1 MVNYSKGGI
10 KMKTKAKAVF
20 LIVLIAMLTLL
31 MTSQTYA
38 QIGSNF
44 TVNVTMNDGC
54 TYQGPAKLIEDY
66 NGELLFSGSGFE
78 LFFYVFLGLPPSF
91 AISMDLISTSG
102 PTADCVPVIFNANN
116 TMRVASGNPALG
128 FLTPPGV
135 RECRMNTIDGSFGSV
150 DPRDCW
156 LIVPYPPNFSENV
169 TNFIEIWGQIAPD
182 YSSLVNGQLWADYG
196 GEGSFTARRTGDA
209 ILFPWI
215 VQSDDVTT
223 VVSVVNT
230 AQTWAESA
238 GLPFHDNRIH
248 IEYWHKKT
256 TANGQEEK
264 CTEYNFE
271 VTSSK
276 DDMVTWD
283 IGGHF
288 NGGLPMFNDESNEV
302 IGVPDMSLAV
312 EKPRRGFLI
321 VDNATEALLDAR
333 TPVDG
338 TIYGEAT
345 IIEHRT
351 GAAWGYVAYN
361 SIFGLPYFYNSADQN
376 GEVIGRLLRE
386 QPPPE
391 AMQELY
397 EYNKGE
403 VTQTTL
409 LNPND
414 ATTKLFV
421 TPVGLTQNQGNINA
435 RVQLCRFPEI
445 NAPQYDA
452 VRGSHYPGECTG
464 GGIWNNEEG
473 GFSFTVKKNV
483 VCTTADNIA
492 ELFGGAGTSAYT
504 QWVASGKA
512 GWSYITTDFGNID
525 DRDGT
530 EAYEETSDAI
540 IGKLEYGTGL
550 SWDGSIDDTINTFVW
565 LRDSST
571 YQHVCASPLPAYGI
585 PFIPQLF
592 EIAPYIDDLRCRP
605 GGINNIHNVAYQQIE
620 ETGACCI
627 PLADTCTDYMTLDNC
642 ENLPGGLGEW
652 QGEGTECSTVTCP
665 DPPPTGACCM
675 PDDSCIVQTEYY
687 CTEVGGQ
694 EWYEGVPCNPC

>member
-1 MVNYSKGGI
+1 MKNKAILSMVI
-10 KMKTKAKAVF
+10 ILM
-20 LIVLIAMLTLL
+20 MTLFSA
-31 MTSQTYA
+31 SQTYA

-44 TVNVTMNDGC
+44 TVNVTLNDGC

-66 NGELLFSGSGFE
+66 NGELLFSGFGLIQ
-78 LFFYVFLGLPPSF
+78 LFYYLFGLPPSF

-102 PTADCVPVIFNANN
+102 PTADCAPVIFNANN
-116 TMRVASGNPALG
+116 TMRVPEGNPAIG
-128 FLTPPGV
+128 PLTPPGV
-135 RECRMNTIDGSFGSV
+135 RQCNIDTLDGSFGKA
-150 DPRDCW
+150 DPMNCW
-156 LIVPYPPNFSENV
+156 LIVPFYPNLSPDF

-182 YSSLVNGQLWADYG
+182 YSSLVNGQLDADYG
-196 GEGSFTARRTGDA
+196 GEGSFTATRTGDA

-256 TANGQEEK
+256 TANDQEER
-264 CTEYNFE
+264 CIEYDFE

-283 IGGHF
+283 ISGHF
-288 NGGLPMFNDESNEV
+288 NNGLPMFGDISNEI
-302 IGVPDMSLAV
+302 IGVPDMTLAV

-386 QPPPE
+386 QLPPLPPE
-391 AMQELY
+391 EMWRFS
-397 EYNKGE
+397 EYMKGE

-414 ATTKLFV
+414 ATTKIFI

-445 NAPQYDA
+445 NDPSFDA
-452 VRGSHYPGECTG
+452 LRGSHRPGDCTG

-473 GFSFTVKKNV
+473 GFSFTVKKNI

-492 ELFGGAGTSAYT
+492 DLFGGAGTSAYT
-504 QWVASGKA
+504 QWAASGKA
-512 GWSYITTDFGNID
+512 GWSYITTHFGNIN

-550 SWDGSIDDTINTFVW
+550 NWDGNIDDTINTFVW

-571 YQHVCASPLPAYGI
+571 YQHVCVQPRPYYGSGFLGPEAVLTISPD
-585 PFIPQLF
+585 
-592 EIAPYIDDLRCRP
+592 IDDLRCRP
-605 GGINNIHNVAYQQIE
+605 GGVNNIHNAAYQQIE
-620 ETGACCI
+620 ETGACC
-627 PLADTCTDYMTLDNC
+627 LTLTGGCADFITSNNC
-642 ENLPGGLGEW
+642 EIIQGIW
-652 QGEGTECSTVTCP
+652 QGEGTRCVNVDC
-665 DPPPTGACCM
+665 PPPVATGACCL
-675 PDDSCIVQTEYY
+675 PDDSCIVETEVF
-687 CTEVGGQ
+687 CTEAGGVYQ
-694 EWYEGVPCNPC
+694 GDFTPCNPC